1 MTHARDLRYALVQFS
16 PVWEN
21 IRENL
26 VRLDQLMNQIEQC
39 DLIVLPEMFST
50 GFSMNTSLA
59 EAFPGDATR
68 WMQKTAQA
76 KNVLLCGSI
85 MCSEH
90 GSFYNRLIMAFPD
103 GSIRH
108 YDKKHLFKP
117 SDEDRFYSPGKQ
129 ILIAEY
135 KGWRIAP
142 FICYDIRFPEW
153 LRNVRAGEHGV
164 EAKYDLL
171 IVVASWPAKRA
182 YAWNQLC
189 IARAIENQSPLL
201 AVNRCGE
208 DGNGFH
214 YEGDSMALDS
224 LGRVLQKTDA
234 KEVIVSG
241 SISRAEMELTR
252 TQFPFL
258 QAADPHPV
266 RD

>member
-1 MTHARDLRYALVQFS
+1 MASKDLRYALVQFS
-16 PVWEN
+16 PVWEHVS
-21 IRENL
+21 ENL
-26 VRLDQLMNQIEQC
+26 SRLDRLINQIEPC

-50 GFSMNTSLA
+50 GFSMNTSHA
-59 EAFPGDATR
+59 EAFPGESTR
-68 WMQKTAQA
+68 WMQETARA
-76 KNVLLCGSI
+76 KKVLLCGSI
-85 MCSEH
+85 MCADE

-103 GSIRH
+103 GSIKH

-117 SDEDRFYSPGKQ
+117 SDEDRFYTPGKHL
-129 ILIAEY
+129 LIAEY

-153 LRNVRAGEHGV
+153 LRNLKPGKNGPEP
-164 EAKYDLL
+164 KYDLL

-208 DGNGFH
+208 DGNGFY

-234 KEVIVSG
+234 KEVIVTG
-241 SISRAEMELTR
+241 SISRSEMELTR

-258 QAADPHPV
+258 QAADLSPV
-266 RD
+266 KD